1 MRRLSRL
8 LARVYWT
15 LYLALHILG
24 QARYPFR
31 SPARIA
37 RDGDRR
43 ARRMVAYAY
52 RWVPYY
58 RETLDRLGL
67 TPADFRT
74 VDDLR
79 RLPLISAADL
89 QADPERFR
97 STQYRLAD
105 LLDLS
110 SSGSTGRPH
119 TIWHH
124 RAMLYLN
131 IAHGEREMSMLR
143 RIIGKGYRLR
153 AMIPTNTLHTHSS
166 RSIVRAHALLP
177 SRADMW
183 QGKADHPIVV
193 DDPPEVMLAA
203 LNARRPDIFYGYGSV
218 IANLFAYAHEHG
230 LDVHRPAVVRYA
242 ADALPPAARRLL
254 NEVYGVQVF
263 SAYQSIELFRT
274 GFECEAHRGY
284 HINSDLY
291 PLRVIDEH
299 GEDCP
304 PGVEGEIVGSNLV
317 NRATVLLNY
326 RMGDLAAWLD
336 GPCPCGRHLPML
348 SFIVG
353 RTVDDLYDTAGRRL
367 YCSRAV
373 APIRA
378 LAGVYQYQ
386 IVQYALDHLQIN
398 LIVSAECDR
407 GAAIASLTAKLQAQ
421 FGTDMR
427 VEVRFVDEIERTAA
441 GKVRYVRNLI
451 DGSTR

>member
-1 MRRLSRL
+1 MRRLSSL
-8 LARVYWT
+8 LARAYWT
-15 LYLALHILG
+15 VFLALQIVG
-24 QARYPFR
+24 QARYPFS

-67 TPADFRT
+67 TPADFST

-79 RLPLISAADL
+79 KLPLISVADL
-89 QADPERFR
+89 QAQPERFR
-97 STQYRLAD
+97 SRQFAVGNLMPLT
-105 LLDLS
+105 

-119 TIWHH
+119 TIWHDTT
-124 RAMLYLN
+124 MLYRN
-131 IAHGEREMSMLR
+131 IAHGEREMSLLR
-143 RIIGKGYRLR
+143 RVIGKGYRLR
-153 AMIPTNTLHTHSS
+153 AMIPRNTMHTHSS
-166 RSIVRAHALLP
+166 HRLVRSQTLLP

-183 QGKADHPIVV
+183 QGKADHPIAVG
-193 DDPPEVMLAA
+193 DSPEVMLAA

-218 IANLFAYAHEHG
+218 IANLFSYAHEHG
-230 LDVHRPAVVRYA
+230 LEVHRPAVVRYA
-242 ADALPPAARRLL
+242 SDALPPAARQLL

-291 PLRVIDEH
+291 PLRVINEQ
-299 GEDCP
+299 GEDCA

-326 RMGDLAAWLD
+326 RMGDLAARLD
-336 GPCPCGRHLPML
+336 GPCPCGRRLPML

-353 RTVDDLYDTAGRRL
+353 RTVDDLYRHRRTARVLLARRRPHPRPGGRL
-367 YCSRAV
+367 SIPGRAV
-373 APIRA
+373 RPRPPADQPS
-378 LAGVYQYQ
+378 GG
-386 IVQYALDHLQIN
+386 
-398 LIVSAECDR
+398 C
-407 GAAIASLTAKLQAQ
+407 
-421 FGTDMR
+421 R
-427 VEVRFVDEIERTAA
+427 V
-441 GKVRYVRNLI
+441 
-451 DGSTR
+451 